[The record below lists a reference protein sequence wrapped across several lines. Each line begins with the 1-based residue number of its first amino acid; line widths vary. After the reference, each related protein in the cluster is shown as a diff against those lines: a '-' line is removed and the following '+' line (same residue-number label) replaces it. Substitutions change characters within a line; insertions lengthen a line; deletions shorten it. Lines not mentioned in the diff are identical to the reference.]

1 MISLRMMKIMLVNM
15 ERKSKEKMNLVKIKN
30 TVKIKTMKIQNQK
43 IVTNNKTRII

>member
-1 MISLRMMKIMLVNM
+1 MISLRMMKIMLMNM